1 MSDKITVSGKISGSI
16 NFAMQQNYVP
26 LIRNL
31 VVSNDSGVIQN
42 NLKIR
47 ITFEPDFAKEF
58 IYDIGSIEPSSS
70 VEISPVN
77 IILSTEFLFSLT
89 EKMVGTILIELLQND
104 NRIFS
109 YNDTV
114 ELLAYDEWNG
124 LLIMPEIITAFVTP
138 NHPLI
143 SEVLGRASAFLREW
157 NKLPSFTGY
166 QTNNPNNVKIQ
177 MAAIFA
183 ALRSWKI
190 IYNNPP
196 ASYETIGQ
204 RVRLPHKVLEEKQ
217 GTCLDLSVLYAAC
230 LEAAGLFPLLIF
242 IKGHAFC
249 GCWLEQQTFCD
260 CAVDDVSAIEK
271 RIAEG
276 NEEILLVECTNFTCG
291 NNVDFERAIK
301 HGNDHLNNPTDFQYV
316 VDIQRS
322 RGSGIRPIPVRI
334 KQAYAD
340 SYSSEGSTDGNDNI
354 SVPKELNRSD
364 VGTIEYSE
372 SNLSRVQIWERKLL
386 DFSLRNTL
394 LNFRVTKNT
403 LQLMTSNLAELRT
416 DCLTM

>member
-1 MSDKITVSGKISGSI
+1 
-16 NFAMQQNYVP
+16 
-26 LIRNL
+26 
-31 VVSNDSGVIQN
+31 
-42 NLKIR
+42 
-47 ITFEPDFAKEF
+47 
-58 IYDIGSIEPSSS
+58 
-70 VEISPVN
+70 
-77 IILSTEFLFSLT
+77 
-89 EKMVGTILIELLQND
+89 
-104 NRIFS
+104 
-109 YNDTV
+109 
-114 ELLAYDEWNG
+114 
-124 LLIMPEIITAFVTP
+124 MPEIITAFVTP

-143 SEVLGRASAFLREW
+143 SEVLSRASAFLGEW

-196 ASYETIGQ
+196 ASYEAIGQ
-204 RVRLPHKVLEEKQ
+204 RVRLPHKVLKEKQ

-230 LEAAGLFPLLIF
+230 LEAAGLFPLLVF

-249 GCWLEQQTFCD
+249 GCWLEQQTFSD

-271 RIAEG
+271 RIVAG

-301 HGNDHLNNPTDFQYV
+301 HGNDHLSNPTDFLYV
-316 VDIQRS
+316 VDVQRS
-322 RGSGIRPIPVRI
+322 RGSGIRPIPVKI
-334 KQAYAD
+334 NQSFSGYA
-340 SYSSEGSTDGNDNI
+340 SSDESASSNDNI
-354 SVPKELNRSD
+354 SEPKELNISD
-364 VGTIEYSE
+364 VGKIEYSD

-394 LNFRVTKNT
+394 LNFRATKNT
-403 LQLMTSNLAELRT
+403 LQLMTSALAELEDKLSDNVDFRIMEVLCKRKNNASEYDRRCNFRHTLRNLRT
-416 DCLTM
+416 EPSE

>member
-1 MSDKITVSGKISGSI
+1 
-16 NFAMQQNYVP
+16 
-26 LIRNL
+26 
-31 VVSNDSGVIQN
+31 
-42 NLKIR
+42 
-47 ITFEPDFAKEF
+47 
-58 IYDIGSIEPSSS
+58 
-70 VEISPVN
+70 
-77 IILSTEFLFSLT
+77 
-89 EKMVGTILIELLQND
+89 MVGTILIELLQNEEI
-104 NRIFS
+104 IFS
-109 YNDTV
+109 YSDTV
-114 ELLAYDEWNG
+114 ELLAYDQWSG

-143 SEVLGRASAFLREW
+143 SEVLSRASAFLREW

-230 LEAAGLFPLLIF
+230 LEAAGLFPLLVF

-249 GCWLEQQTFCD
+249 GCWLEQQTFSD

-271 RIAEG
+271 RIVAG

-301 HGNDHLNNPTDFQYV
+301 HGNDHLNNPADFQYV

-322 RGSGIRPIPVRI
+322 RGSGIRPIPVKI
-334 KQAYAD
+334 NQTSATY
-340 SYSSEGSTDGNDNI
+340 I
-354 SVPKELNRSD
+354 SLKES
-364 VGTIEYSE
+364 
-372 SNLSRVQIWERKLL
+372 Q
-386 DFSLRNTL
+386 
-394 LNFRVTKNT
+394 
-403 LQLMTSNLAELRT
+403 MTAI
-416 DCLTM
+416 